1 MSDQE
6 GRPSAIV
13 GTLLYGPEDFALLR
27 SNFGGQRTL
36 RLWQGALILGVL
48 GAIAGIGLSA
58 LLDTITGTTD
68 GDVFNGAAPWF
79 ALAAAVALIIAGAL
93 RIDRQAQVEPPSYS
107 QVVSLEDDGIR
118 LRSADGE
125 TLMRWESFV
134 RVKQTRDYV
143 AVANER
149 QHWVIL
155 RPSTFRT
162 PGDYEAATRLVD
174 ERVR

>member
-1 MSDQE
+1 MSE
-6 GRPSAIV
+6 PGGRPAIV

-27 SNFGGQRTL
+27 GNFSGQRTL
-36 RLWQGALILGVL
+36 RLWQGALILSLL
-48 GAIAGIGLSA
+48 GAVVGIGLSA

-79 ALAAAVALIIAGAL
+79 ALLGAVALIVAGAL
-93 RIDRQAQVEPPSYS
+93 RIDRQAHKDPPGYS
-107 QVVSLEDDGIR
+107 QVVSLEEDGIR

-125 TLMRWESFV
+125 TLMRWTSFV

-162 PGDYEAATRLVD
+162 PEDYEAATRLVD
-174 ERVR
+174 EKVR